1 MPRSSPGTKARSSGA
16 RSAAR
21 GRSPS
26 FRRLLRWALLI
37 AVLGGAAGAL
47 LLTGVVVYYTAD
59 PALPTI
65 DKAGD
70 YRPKV
75 TTRVLSRDG
84 QLIGEIFEERRT
96 VVPRS
101 RVPQVV
107 INAFVDA
114 EDAQFFE
121 HRGLDYWGMVRA
133 MLHNLRP
140 GAHLHGA
147 STITQQLVRTYLLR
161 TDARTLKRKVQEM
174 YLSLRLE
181 RVLAKEDIL
190 WIYLSQIYFG
200 HGRYGIEEA
209 ARFYFGK
216 SVSEVSIGQ
225 AALLASLPKAPEEIS
240 PRKNPERAKERQR
253 YVLSQMV
260 RYGHISKDEGE
271 RAAAEPIRL
280 VKDGELVTA
289 APEFVDEAERFL
301 EKKYGE
307 KEIPYL
313 GLNVRTTCDVEVQRV
328 AREALERNLQRLD
341 ERQGYRGRLR
351 RLSGPGAGKERE
363 AHLRALA
370 REYPAGP
377 PPNKIVEG
385 VVLKVEDGDG
395 LSGAGAQVAIGPE
408 DKDRG
413 RGWLPLPA
421 RPDRYNPQKLMPSK
435 RFAPGD
441 VVRVRVDHVGRDGPV
456 LVLENGPQGALVVIE
471 PATRHVLAMVGGYG
485 FGRGGFNRA
494 LRARRQ
500 PGSAFKPFLF
510 AAAFASKRF
519 TPASILN
526 DSPQIYGMK
535 GMEPWKPKNAE
546 THGFLGQVRLRVALA
561 KSLNSVASQLIA
573 ELQPGP
579 VVEMAQAAGI
589 RSTLEPNPSLALG
602 TSVVTPLELT
612 SAYATFA
619 AAGRRGEPQLLLQ
632 VGEEKLPAAEL
643 VQGMSAEV
651 AFLTSAVLRSVIEEG
666 TGAAA
671 RDRFKVPV
679 AGKTGTTND
688 QKDAWFVGYTPEV
701 AAGVWVGFDDM
712 HVLGEREQG
721 ARAALPVWIEVMG
734 AALKGRRLAPFVQ
747 PAGVIVARIDP
758 GTGKLAAPGAEAMD
772 EYFLEGTQPTEQALA
787 PGESDPNTFNQVP

>member
-1 MPRSSPGTKARSSGA
+1 MPRSSPGTKARTSSA

-21 GRSPS
+21 GRPPS
-26 FRRLLRWALLI
+26 VRRLLRWALLL
-37 AVLGGAAGAL
+37 ALVLSAAGAL
-47 LLTGVVVYYTAD
+47 LAVGLVLYYTAD

-75 TTRVLSRDG
+75 MTRVLSRDG

-101 RVPQVV
+101 RIPQVV

-121 HRGLDYWGMVRA
+121 HKGLDYWGMLRA

-147 STITQQLVRTYLLR
+147 STITQQLVRTYLLK

-280 VKDGELVTA
+280 VKDGELVTS
-289 APEFVDEAERFL
+289 APEFVDEVERFL
-301 EKKYGE
+301 EKKFGE

-313 GLNVRTTCDVEVQRV
+313 GLNVRTTCDVEVQKV

-351 RLSGPGAGKERE
+351 RLSAKDRE
-363 AHLRALA
+363 AHLKALA
-370 REYPAGP
+370 REYPSGP
-377 PPNKIVEG
+377 PQSKIIEG

-456 LVLENGPQGALVVIE
+456 LALENGPQGALVVIE
-471 PATRHVLAMVGGYG
+471 PSTRHVLAMVGGYG

-494 LRARRQ
+494 LRAKRQ

-546 THGFLGQVRLRVALA
+546 THGFLGPVRLRVALA
-561 KSLNSVASQLIA
+561 RSLNSVASQLIA
-573 ELQPGP
+573 DLQPGP
-579 VVEMAQAAGI
+579 VIEMAQAAGI

-619 AAGRRGEPQLLLQ
+619 AAGRRGEPQMLLQ
-632 VGEEKLPAAEL
+632 VGEEKLPAPEL

-666 TGAAA
+666 TGVSA

-734 AALKGRRLAPFVQ
+734 AALKTRRAAPFVQ
-747 PAGVIVARIDP
+747 PAGVVVARIDP
-758 GTGKLAAPGAEAMD
+758 ATGKLAAPGTEALD